1 MNIEKSVSSN
11 SNLKLI
17 SHEELR
23 KNLLNINNSFCNYIK
38 SLNKDF
44 DESPEHLN
52 NSMKY
57 SKELINEFTD
67 FYKQFNLLSEEVLK
81 DDTNQKQ
88 KISSP
93 KEIIIDNAVVK
104 YYTESLK
111 SSIDKLKRKNEET
124 ANTIKGYENDV
135 RKLFDSGSNKNLK

>member
-1 MNIEKSVSSN
+1 MNIEKSISSN